1 MSMQRRHVR
10 FLASVTNESE
20 AGLAAAGGADIID
33 CKNPSEGALGALPTA
48 VVRAVRR
55 AVPAHIPVS
64 ATIGDLAADPEPV
77 AAAVGAM
84 AATGADYVKIGF
96 FPGGDARATIKRL
109 QRFPL
114 GRVRLV
120 AVMLADREPDFTLIG
135 DMQRAGFLA
144 VMLDTAGKDG
154 RTLRDHMSA
163 EALTAFVQQAR
174 SAGLLAGLA
183 GSLRVNDIP
192 ALLELDADILGFRGA
207 LCAAHQR
214 ESTMDADAVRAVRS
228 VIPDMTSRGVSTAK
242 QELESSL

>member
-1 MSMQRRHVR
+1 MIMERRHVR
-10 FLASVTNESE
+10 FLASVTSENE
-20 AGLAAAGGADIID
+20 AKLAAAGGADIID
-33 CKNPSEGALGALPTA
+33 CKNPSEGALGALSTHI
-48 VVRAVRR
+48 VRAVRR
-55 AVPAHIPVS
+55 EVPVHTPVS
-64 ATIGDLAADPEPV
+64 ATIGDLAAEPEPV

-114 GRVRLV
+114 GRVKLV

-135 DMQRAGFLA
+135 DLQRAGFLG

-154 RTLRDHMSA
+154 RTLRDHLSG
-163 EALTAFVQQAR
+163 EALAAFVQQAR

-183 GSLRVNDIP
+183 GSLRVTDIP
-192 ALLELDADILGFRGA
+192 DLLKLDADILGFRGA
-207 LCAAHQR
+207 LCAAHRR
-214 ESTMDADAVRAVRS
+214 ESAMDVEAVHAVRTA
-228 VIPDMTSRGVSTAK
+228 IPDMTSRGASSAK

>member
-1 MSMQRRHVR
+1 MIMERRHVR
-10 FLASVTNESE
+10 FLASVTSENE
-20 AGLAAAGGADIID
+20 AKLAAAGGADIID
-33 CKNPSEGALGALPTA
+33 CKNPSEGALGALPTHI
-48 VVRAVRR
+48 VRAVRR
-55 AVPAHIPVS
+55 EVPVHIPVS
-64 ATIGDLAADPEPV
+64 ATIGDLAAEPEPV

-135 DMQRAGFLA
+135 DLQRAGFLG

-154 RTLRDHMSA
+154 RTLRDHLSV
-163 EALTAFVQQAR
+163 EALAAFVQQAR

-183 GSLRVNDIP
+183 GSLRVTDIP
-192 ALLELDADILGFRGA
+192 DLLKLDADILGFRGA
-207 LCAAHQR
+207 LCAAHRR
-214 ESTMDADAVRAVRS
+214 ESAMDVEAVRAVRTA
-228 VIPDMTSRGVSTAK
+228 IPDMMSRGVSNAK